1 MIRITAVTSFEI
13 NPRGNNNFRNK
24 YITTFSCKIVIW
36 IFPFEKR
43 LRLLT
48 MCGFEIYKKLSLRWN
63 HEVNMWV
70 FFLAQFTK
78 YILKA
83 SWWEYKG
90 FY

>member
-63 HEVNMWV
+63 HEVSMW